1 MKKILCVFEPF
12 DLTQTIYTIE
22 DKDILNTIK
31 INGIDDISNTILSIA
46 EENDIQ
52 EVSLK
57 GQGPISYIEGI
68 KNNIQKEELLKYNK
82 NKLNIHII

>member
-57 GQGPISYIEGI
+57 GQGPINYIEGI